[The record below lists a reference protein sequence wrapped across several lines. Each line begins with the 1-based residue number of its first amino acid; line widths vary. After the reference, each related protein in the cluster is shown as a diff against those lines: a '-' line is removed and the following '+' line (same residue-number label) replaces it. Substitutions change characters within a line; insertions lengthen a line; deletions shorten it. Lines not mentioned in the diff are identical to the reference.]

1 MKNILRYLAI
11 LLAAALVFAAA
22 RYLDNAP
29 GKHAEDLEHL
39 QPTEIQMHTESA
51 ATQPTQT
58 EPTQTEP
65 AETQPPEQR
74 LVFTFAGD
82 CTLGC
87 HTSHTHAGYGFL
99 LTVGEDYEYPF
110 KNVKSW
116 FENDDLTMVNL
127 EGPLTDEGRA
137 RGSRYSFRGP
147 ESYVNMLTQNSIEA
161 VTLAN
166 NHAFDYG
173 ETGYNRTKA
182 VLEENGVPYVEQNDS
197 RIITLEN
204 GVTVGLYGTV
214 YNSVDKETTIAG
226 IKALKEQN
234 VDLIIYVP
242 HWGTE
247 HSFRPTDEQVEL
259 GHAAIDAGAH
269 IVFGSHP
276 HVLQPIEEYNDGVI
290 YYSLGNFS
298 FGGNIYPSDY
308 DSAIIQQEI
317 ILAGDGTVT
326 LGERTIV
333 PVSISSI
340 ENRNDYQPT
349 PYEEGSE
356 EYNRTMSK
364 LDGTYSGSNLP
375 IH

>member
-29 GKHAEDLEHL
+29 GEHAEDLENL
-39 QPTEIQMHTESA
+39 QPTEIQMYTEPVA
-51 ATQPTQT
+51 T

-65 AETQPPEQR
+65 VETQPPDQR

-182 VLEENGVPYVEQNDS
+182 VLEENGVPYVEQNDR

-247 HSFRPTDEQVEL
+247 HSFRPTDEQMEL

-276 HVLQPIEEYNDGVI
+276 HVLQPIEEYNGGI
-290 YYSLGNFS
+290 IFYSMANFS
-298 FGGNIYPSDY
+298 FGGNTLPKDM
-308 DSAIIQQEI
+308 DTALIQQTFRLQE
-317 ILAGDGTVT
+317 DGSFA
-326 LGERTIV
+326 LGERLIV
-333 PVSISSI
+333 PCCVSS
-340 ENRNDYQPT
+340 EPNVNNYQPT
-349 PYEEGSE
+349 PYAPGTP
-356 EYNRTMSK
+356 EYDRVMQK
-364 LDGTYSGSNLP
+364 LNGTFTGPNLK
-375 IH
+375 IG

>member
-29 GKHAEDLEHL
+29 GEHAEDLENL
-39 QPTEIQMHTESA
+39 QPTEIQMYTEPVA
-51 ATQPTQT
+51 T

-65 AETQPPEQR
+65 VETQPPDQR

-276 HVLQPIEEYNDGVI
+276 HVLQPIEEYNGGII
-290 YYSLGNFS
+290 YYSMGNFC
-298 FGGNIYPSDY
+298 FGGHTNPRDK
-308 DSAIIQQEI
+308 DSVLIQQEVI
-317 ILAGDGTVT
+317 RTHDGAVS
-326 LGERTIV
+326 LGELTLI
-333 PVSISSI
+333 PCSISSSD
-340 ENRNDYQPT
+340 RNNYQPT
-349 PYEEGSE
+349 PYEAGSE
-356 EYNRTMSK
+356 MYNRVLAK
-364 LDGTYSGSNLP
+364 LKGVFDGSNLDVDYSNMSF
-375 IH
+375 